1 MEGLSGALVARTE
14 PMRLKR
20 SDWISLAMVALLAA
34 GVWYLRTGRG
44 GVYAHLV
51 DQFAAAEKRSVLAE
65 SEAFRLVEPT
75 IAGETRRAIFMHPTS
90 RLIFHDF
97 NVPRHAWLR
106 VHLALEPEVWGRPG
120 DGVVFRFGVRDD
132 RGAYEELLKQVV
144 NPAAVPDDR
153 RWLPIDID
161 LTQYAG
167 EKLSLVFNTNSS
179 LVGDDSRNDWA
190 LWGDPQ
196 IVIRP

>member
-1 MEGLSGALVARTE
+1 MK
-14 PMRLKR
+14 LKR
-20 SDWISLAMVALLAA
+20 SDWIALAMVALLAA

-44 GVYAHLV
+44 GVYAHLI
-51 DQFAAAEKRSVLAE
+51 DQFGSAEKRSVLAQD
-65 SEAFRLVEPT
+65 EAFRLVEPEV
-75 IAGETRRAIFMHPTS
+75 AGVKRRAIYMHPTS
-90 RLIFHDF
+90 RLIFHQF

-106 VHLALEPEVWGRPG
+106 VYLALSPEVWDRPG
-120 DGVVFRFGVRDD
+120 DGVVFRFGIRDD

-144 NPAAVPDDR
+144 NPAGIPDDR
-153 RWLPIDID
+153 RWLPVDID

-179 LVGDDSRNDWA
+179 LAGDDAQNDWA
-190 LWGDPQ
+190 LWGDPH